1 MPTTTAAR
9 PAPPGRP
16 RDPRRDEAIR
26 DAVLTLLADVGY
38 ERMSVDSIAAAAGV
52 SKPTIYRRW
61 PGKHALVAD
70 AIRCHPHMRAAAS
83 DTGSLRGDL
92 LAAVRQA
99 ADHQVASAHLTAGL
113 AGRMRESDELADL
126 VREHAIGAV
135 RRRFRTL
142 LERAAQ
148 RGELPAGADVSPLFV
163 DIAPSVI
170 HARVLLSVE
179 PVDDAFAAELVDRV
193 LLPIVAAACKPEEH
207 LGTVLRHA

>member
-1 MPTTTAAR
+1 MSTAAPHASR

-26 DAVLTLLADVGY
+26 DAVLALLADVGY
-38 ERMSVDSIAAAAGV
+38 ERTSVDAIAAAAGV

-70 AIRCHPHMRAAAS
+70 AIRCHPHMRATAP

-92 LAAVRQA
+92 LAAVRQS
-99 ADHQVASAHLTAGL
+99 ADQQLESAHLIAGL
-113 AGRMRESDELADL
+113 AGRTRESEELAGL
-126 VREHAIGAV
+126 IREHAVEAV

-148 RGELPAGADVSPLFV
+148 RGELPGAAAVSPLFADV
-163 DIAPSVI
+163 APSLI
-170 HARVLLSVE
+170 YSRVLLSVE
-179 PVDDAFAAELVDRV
+179 PVGDPFAAELVDRI
-193 LLPIVAAACKPEEH
+193 LLPIVEAAS
-207 LGTVLRHA
+207 